1 MKRILLTVAVALF
14 LSACGSAVKLDNVPV
29 EDKSGSTVNTQD
41 NNAGNGS
48 GVASSTV
55 SSVDLE
61 KAKRDA
67 FMNSTTRVVYF
78 DYDSF
83 VIRSEFLPVLEA
95 HAKFLKANTSQ
106 RVSLEGNTDDR
117 GGREYNLALGQKR
130 AEAVR
135 TALARLGVADAQMEA
150 VSFGKEKPAV
160 AGSSE
165 DAMSKNRRTEISYR

>member
-1 MKRILLTVAVALF
+1 MKRIFLMVTVALF

-29 EDKSGSTVNTQD
+29 EDKSGSAVNTMPD
-41 NNAGNGS
+41 NAAGSGVGNGS
-48 GVASSTV
+48 V

-67 FMNSTTRVVYF
+67 FMNSTTRIVYF

-95 HAKFLKANTSQ
+95 HAKFLKANPSM

-117 GGREYNLALGQKR
+117 GGREYNLSLGQKR

-135 TALARLGVADAQMEA
+135 TALVRLGVADSQMEA

-160 AGSSE
+160 IGNSE
-165 DAMSKNRRTEISYR
+165 EAMSKNRRTEISYR

>member
-1 MKRILLTVAVALF
+1 MNRIILTVAVALF

-29 EDKSGSTVNTQD
+29 EDKSGSAVSTMPD
-41 NNAGNGS
+41 NNAGN

-83 VIRSEFLPVLEA
+83 VIRSEFLSVLEA
-95 HAKFLKANTSQ
+95 HAKFLKANTGL
-106 RVSLEGNTDDR
+106 RVNLEGHTDDR
-117 GGREYNLALGQKR
+117 GGREYNLSLGQKR

-135 TALARLGVADAQMEA
+135 TALARLGVSDAQMEA
-150 VSFGKEKPAV
+150 VSFGKEKPAAV
-160 AGSSE
+160 GNSE
-165 DAMSKNRRTEISYR
+165 DAMAKNRRTEITYR

>member
-1 MKRILLTVAVALF
+1 MKQIFLTMAVALV

-29 EDKSGSTVNTQD
+29 EDKSGSAVSTTQ
-41 NNAGNGS
+41 NGAAGS
-48 GVASSTV
+48 GVGNNTV

-95 HAKFLKANTSQ
+95 HAKFLKANTGL

-117 GGREYNLALGQKR
+117 GGREYNLSLGQKR

-135 TALARLGVADAQMEA
+135 TALARLGVADSQMEA

-160 AGSSE
+160 IGNSE
-165 DAMSKNRRTEISYR
+165 EAMSKNRRTEISYR

>member
-1 MKRILLTVAVALF
+1 MKRIFLTIAMALV

-29 EDKSGSTVNTQD
+29 EDKSGSAVNATQ
-41 NNAGNGS
+41 NNAAGS
-48 GVASSTV
+48 GVGNSTV
-55 SSVDLE
+55 ASVDLE

-67 FMNSTTRVVYF
+67 FMNSTTRIIYF

-83 VIRSEFLPVLEA
+83 VIRSEFLPVLEV
-95 HAKFLKANTSQ
+95 HAKFLKANSGL

-135 TALARLGVADAQMEA
+135 TAMARMGVADSQMEA

-160 AGSSE
+160 IGNSE
-165 DAMSKNRRTEISYR
+165 EAMSKNRRTEISYR